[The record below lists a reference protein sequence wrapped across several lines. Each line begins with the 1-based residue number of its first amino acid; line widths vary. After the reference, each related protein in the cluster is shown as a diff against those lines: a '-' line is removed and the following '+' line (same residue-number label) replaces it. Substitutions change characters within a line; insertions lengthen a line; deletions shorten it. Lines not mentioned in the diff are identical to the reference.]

1 MGLTYNTWGTIF
13 FLTTVLLTL
22 AFLFI
27 ELFRKEKKRIF
38 PLYFA
43 VFFINTGFFT
53 LYTNIHER
61 YLLPSIIFA
70 MVCILWDKR
79 FILVSILISISSF
92 INQYYI
98 YYLANSGKSV
108 WVSRYDWIA
117 VTTAIVTVLVM
128 LYSFYLMISIALNKK
143 TENDDDVIDQG
154 SFAS

>member
-1 MGLTYNTWGTIF
+1 
-13 FLTTVLLTL
+13 
-22 AFLFI
+22 
-27 ELFRKEKKRIF
+27 
-38 PLYFA
+38 
-43 VFFINTGFFT
+43 
-53 LYTNIHER
+53 
-61 YLLPSIIFA
+61 